1 MTPDNP
7 FLRALL
13 AEPDSDT
20 LRLALADWL
29 DEHDDAP
36 RAEFVRVQIELARGG
51 PSPERRRELEIRQ
64 SELLRAHDTEWVA
77 PLAAV
82 LRLQPGEW
90 GGWVFRRGFI
100 EYFRLSG
107 RLVDVLGARLA
118 ALTPVRELL
127 IDGGGPVESAWAEP
141 WVRSLTR
148 VYDLPVSPAAAE
160 AMLASPHLKALKV
173 LAPTYTETDDNRALF
188 NRFRKRFVPKGAK

>member
-7 FLRALL
+7 FLKALL

-77 PLAAV
+77 PLARV
-82 LRLQPGEW
+82 LGLKRGQW
-90 GGWVFRRGFI
+90 GGWVFRRGFV
-100 EYFRLSG
+100 EYFRLPG
-107 RLVDVLGARLA
+107 VLIEGYGAQLA

-127 IDGGGPVESAWAEP
+127 VDGGGAIVSAWAQP
-141 WVRSLTR
+141 WVKNLTR
-148 VYDLPVSPAAAE
+148 VYELIVTSAAAE
-160 AMLASPHLKALKV
+160 AMLASPHLAKLQV
-173 LAPTYTETDDNRALF
+173 LAPRFAETDDNRALY

>member
-7 FLRALL
+7 FLQALL
-13 AEPDSDT
+13 ADPDSDT

-36 RAEFVRVQIELARGG
+36 RAEFVRVQIELVHGG
-51 PSPERRRELEIRQ
+51 PSPERRRALEIRQ

-90 GGWVFRRGFI
+90 GGWVFRRGFV
-100 EYFRLSG
+100 EYFRLPG
-107 RLVDVLGARLA
+107 ATIEAYGARLA
-118 ALTPVRELL
+118 ALTPVRELFVV
-127 IDGGGPVESAWAEP
+127 GGTIERAWAQP
-141 WVRSLTR
+141 WVKNLTR
-148 VYDLPVSPAAAE
+148 VYELIVTSAAAE
-160 AMLASPHLKALKV
+160 AMLASPHLKDLKV
-173 LAPTYTETDDNRALF
+173 LVPTFTDTENNRSLF

>member
-7 FLRALL
+7 FLKALL

-51 PSPERRRELEIRQ
+51 PSPERRRALEIRQ
-64 SELLRAHDTEWVA
+64 SELLRAHDTQWVV
-77 PLAAV
+77 PLARV
-82 LRLQPGEW
+82 LGLKQGQW
-90 GGWVFRRGFI
+90 GGWVFRRGFV
-100 EYFRLSG
+100 EYFRLPG
-107 RLVDVLGARLA
+107 VLIDDHGAALA

-127 IDGGGPVESAWAEP
+127 VTNSTIETAWAEP
-141 WVRSLTR
+141 WVRNLTR
-148 VYDLPVSPAAAE
+148 VYDLPVTPEAAE
-160 AMLASPHLKALKV
+160 AMLASPHLKGLTVFA
-173 LAPTYTETDDNRALF
+173 ASFTDTEGNRALF
-188 NRFRKRFVPKGAK
+188 NRFRKRFMPKRAR

>member
-7 FLRALL
+7 FLQALL

-36 RAEFVRVQIELARGG
+36 RAESVRVQIELAHGG
-51 PSPERRRELEIRQ
+51 PSPERRRALEIRQ

-77 PLAAV
+77 PRARV
-82 LRLQPGEW
+82 LGLKQGQW
-90 GGWVFRRGFI
+90 GGWVFRRGFV
-100 EYFRLSG
+100 EYFRLHG
-107 RLVDVLGARLA
+107 LTVEEHGARLA
-118 ALTPVRELL
+118 ALTPVRELFVV
-127 IDGGGPVESAWAEP
+127 GGAIVRAWAQP
-141 WVRSLTR
+141 WVKNLTR
-148 VYDLPVSPAAAE
+148 VYELTVGPRVAE
-160 AMLASPHLKALKV
+160 AMLASPQLKNLKV
-173 LAPTYTETDDNRALF
+173 LAPTFTETDDNRVLF

>member
-7 FLRALL
+7 FLQALL

-51 PSPERRRELEIRQ
+51 PSPERRRELEICQ
-64 SELLRAHDTEWVA
+64 SELLRAHDTHWVA

-82 LRLQPGEW
+82 LGLKQGRW
-90 GGWVFRRGFI
+90 GGWVFRRGFV
-100 EYFRLSG
+100 EYFRLPG
-107 RLVDVLGARLA
+107 VVVDGHGARLA

-127 IDGGGPVESAWAEP
+127 VTGSPIETAWAEP
-141 WVRSLTR
+141 WVRNLTR
-148 VYDLPVSPAAAE
+148 VYDLPMSPAAAE
-160 AMLASPHLKALKV
+160 AMLASPHLKDLKV
-173 LAPTYTETDDNRALF
+173 FAPSFPETEGHSALYR
-188 NRFRKRFVPKGAK
+188 RFRKRFAPKGAK